1 MEKLLVIFG
10 GLSPEH
16 DVSCLSAASLTSN
29 IDRSK
34 FELKCLGI
42 TREGRWLLTEA
53 TSEEIKSGEWKNRED
68 NIAVFLSTDMSS
80 KGLYRWDDA
89 SEPIYIPDCLL
100 PILHGEYGEDGSIQ
114 GIFKY
119 ADIPYIGP
127 GIMSSAV
134 AIDKAVTK
142 RLVGGLDLMQAD
154 YLEFKLETGDV
165 KAQCEEIAS
174 YFRNRYPIFIKPAN
188 AGSSIGVSKVSSA
201 SEIRDAVSEAY
212 KHHNKIVVEEGISG
226 REIEVAVLE
235 RRDGELIASRIG
247 EIVSDD
253 RFYSFDEKYKDSVKT
268 KVGICDDLSDELV
281 CEIQEQ
287 AKAVFRVLECK
298 GLSRVDF
305 FYTDDGEICF
315 NEINTMPGFTE
326 HSMYPKLI
334 MDKGISYSELITTL
348 VDGAIKQFE

>member
-29 IDRSK
+29 VDRSK

-68 NIAVFLSTDMSS
+68 NIAVFLSTDMSR

-119 ADIPYIGP
+119 AGIPYIGP

-174 YFRNRYPIFIKPAN
+174 YFSNRYPIFVKPAN

-212 KHHNKIVVEEGISG
+212 KHHNKIV
-226 REIEVAVLE
+226 
-235 RRDGELIASRIG
+235 
-247 EIVSDD
+247 
-253 RFYSFDEKYKDSVKT
+253 
-268 KVGICDDLSDELV
+268 
-281 CEIQEQ
+281 
-287 AKAVFRVLECK
+287 
-298 GLSRVDF
+298 
-305 FYTDDGEICF
+305 
-315 NEINTMPGFTE
+315 
-326 HSMYPKLI
+326 
-334 MDKGISYSELITTL
+334 
-348 VDGAIKQFE
+348 